1 MRSQQWSGIFKNI
14 NVIVLK
20 KRSTGIK
27 QNSGC
32 IFGKYNESLAF
43 SNKISTVKYWQTVRI
58 LYLFGT
64 MGMMRHVSCVC
75 GWGGGGG
82 WVWEKVIILGRWYCG
97 KNLAIVIY
105 YMHFYLFFTP
115 LTKDRHIIS
124 CCHFD
129 QGKGSLS
136 EVKLTMVSFNVRT
149 IKSKMLIFLRVG
161 CVLWQTSV
169 YNNSI

>member
-43 SNKISTVKYWQTVRI
+43 ANKISTVKYWQTVRI
-58 LYLFGT
+58 FYLFGT

-75 GWGGGGG
+75 VGGGGG
-82 WVWEKVIILGRWYCG
+82 GESGRRLLFWGGDTVERSWPSLFTTCTSVCNLLHSLKIDISYLVVILIR
-97 KNLAIVIY
+97 K
-105 YMHFYLFFTP
+105 
-115 LTKDRHIIS
+115 KDRYL
-124 CCHFD
+124 
-129 QGKGSLS
+129 K
-136 EVKLTMVSFNVRT
+136 
-149 IKSKMLIFLRVG
+149 
-161 CVLWQTSV
+161 
-169 YNNSI
+169 